1 MVAAMVPHRWSQLLQ
16 GFALLAAALVL
27 AGCGTLG
34 PNAAPVVSVSAVPS
48 GVVLAPPAP
57 PSPVEIVT
65 PPPTKP
71 AAPPPAEAVPRADRI
86 STGHP
91 NLPYAIRGE
100 LYVPE
105 NSDVPMHEVGVA
117 SWYGVP
123 FHGRIAASGE
133 RYDMNAMTAA
143 HPTMP
148 LPSYAR
154 VRNLANGREV
164 VVRVNDRGPFRAGR
178 IIDLSR
184 AAARKLGFS
193 GTTMVEVERLTHDD
207 IRTGAWRCETGDATS
222 RKRRRRRGRKRS
234 RRAASAG
241 RRWPLTEAPAPRGL
255 GSLRGRRRRRIGA
268 VSPPA
273 PRRAPRPSAAPAS
286 SCRSAGAGCSRCWP
300 RRSPAAASGARCAS
314 LRSRSC
320 VASSGCSTEYV
331 PAEPQHRWL
340 RWRATLDVEAERA
353 QRAPRRRRAAA
364 GRAAACTA
372 GGRRA
377 CALRRRAQL
386 ALQLR
391 HQLGQQ
397 LAQVARQRRRCAA
410 PCSA

>member
-1 MVAAMVPHRWSQLLQ
+1 MRRRSCSP
-16 GFALLAAALVL
+16 
-27 AGCGTLG
+27 GCGTLG
-34 PNAAPVVSVSAVPS
+34 PNAAPVVSASAVPS

-57 PSPVEIVT
+57 LSPVEIVT

-123 FHGRIAASGE
+123 FHGRTAASGE

-207 IRTGAWRCETGDATS
+207 IRTGAWRSKLVTNLAQ
-222 RKRRRRRGRKRS
+222 K
-234 RRAASAG
+234 
-241 RRWPLTEAPAPRGL
+241 APAPRAKAVATR
-255 GSLRGRRRRRIGA
+255 SLSGQTL
-268 VSPPA
+268 
-273 PRRAPRPSAAPAS
+273 AAN
-286 SCRSAGAGCSRCWP
+286 
-300 RRSPAAASGARCAS
+300 
-314 LRSRSC
+314 
-320 VASSGCSTEYV
+320 
-331 PAEPQHRWL
+331 
-340 RWRATLDVEAERA
+340 
-353 QRAPRRRRAAA
+353 
-364 GRAAACTA
+364 
-372 GGRRA
+372 
-377 CALRRRAQL
+377 
-386 ALQLR
+386 
-391 HQLGQQ
+391 
-397 LAQVARQRRRCAA
+397 
-410 PCSA
+410 